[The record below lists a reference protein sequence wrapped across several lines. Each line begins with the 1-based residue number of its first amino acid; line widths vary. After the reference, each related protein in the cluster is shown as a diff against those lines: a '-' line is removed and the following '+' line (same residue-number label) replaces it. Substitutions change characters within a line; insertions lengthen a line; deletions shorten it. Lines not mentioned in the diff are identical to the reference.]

1 MKARNRFK
9 TGGDIKKEKKNNL
22 PPKSLVLDSFQGLAD
37 IFNKPKEN
45 NTSENVLKKN
55 SSYYDNDRSDGMTID
70 NNGDISFH
78 GKKGLEIKKQRQKD
92 GLSTTNVIKPRSSK
106 SK

>member
-9 TGGDIKKEKKNNL
+9 TGGDTKKEKKNNL
-22 PPKSLVLDSFQGLAD
+22 PPQSLVLESFRGLAD

-45 NTSENVLKKN
+45 NTSKNVLKKN

-78 GKKGLEIKKQRQKD
+78 GKKGLEIMKQRKKD
-92 GLSTTNVIKPRSSK
+92 GLSTTNVVKSRTPK